1 MRPGLVGL
9 AEAVRELRSEVAEA
23 MAGAEGERVQFSLD
37 TVEMEFQVA
46 VTQEVRVEAGV
57 KFWVV
62 NAGGKAGEQSRA
74 THRVTLSLTP
84 KDTIGGGSPLIADE
98 E

>member
-1 MRPGLVGL
+1 M
-9 AEAVRELRSEVAEA
+9 
-23 MAGAEGERVQFSLD
+23 QFSLD

-46 VTQEVRVEAGV
+46 VNPEEVGVEAGV

-62 NAGGKAGEQSRA
+62 NAGGKAGEQSQA